1 MGKQSTSNTL
11 HITDYDN
18 LHIYLL
24 AQILDIPEEI
34 ALELY
39 NDYFEEHED
48 EYEGC
53 EVY

>member
-1 MGKQSTSNTL
+1 MNTL
-11 HITDYDN
+11 HIVDIDD

-34 ALELY
+34 ALGLY

>member
-1 MGKQSTSNTL
+1 MSNTL
-11 HITDYDN
+11 HVVDYDN

-24 AQILDIPEEI
+24 AQILDVSEDVAEW
-34 ALELY
+34 LY
-39 NDYFEEHED
+39 DDYFGENED